1 MVVVRS
7 LLYHAAFYLA
17 TFVMLLATLP
27 FFVLLRQDRIMAI
40 AAAWS
45 RMTLWLLRV
54 VAGTGVEIRGRE
66 NLIGGAS
73 IIASKHQSMFETI
86 ALIPLLTNPTIVM
99 KQSLRKIPLFGQCTV
114 KTGMIHVDRGGKA
127 SALRALAE
135 RAHQELAKNREII
148 IFPEGTRRAPGAEPA
163 YQSGIALVYRKL
175 GAPVVPVAVNSG
187 LYWPKRG
194 FFRYPGTIIVEFL
207 PAIEPGLDSHVFLHT
222 LQERIETAALALL
235 VEASRA
241 TPPPPLPP
249 EAADRL
255 AATS

>member
-114 KTGMIHVDRGGKA
+114 KTGMIHVRPRGQGIGA
-127 SALRALAE
+127 ARPC
-135 RAHQELAKNREII
+135 R
-148 IFPEGTRRAPGAEPA
+148 TRPSGIGEKPGDHHLSRRHPPGARRPNPPI
-163 YQSGIALVYRKL
+163 SR
-175 GAPVVPVAVNSG
+175 
-187 LYWPKRG
+187 
-194 FFRYPGTIIVEFL
+194 
-207 PAIEPGLDSHVFLHT
+207 
-222 LQERIETAALALL
+222 
-235 VEASRA
+235 ASRWFTA
-241 TPPPPLPP
+241 NSAPRLSRLPSTPGSIGRSGDFFAIPGP
-249 EAADRL
+249 
-255 AATS
+255 SS